1 LPKQFSDTKINIFG
15 GRPGNYFSS
24 VADEAAPGTCPPAT
38 HKNTNGWHKIQS
50 LML

>member
-1 LPKQFSDTKINIFG
+1 LPKQFSDTKLTFLG
-15 GRPGNYFSS
+15 GNYFSF